1 VLTVNFVLIRVFF
14 RSDDPTTANPVPLP
28 YTTLFRSTVSGDGDT
43 TGGYQF
49 RLFDLATANS
59 IVPGTPVS
67 DTLNPANVTKAYQF
81 TAATGGKY
89 FFNYQS
95 SSGLNNA
102 WWRLI
107 YTYNN
112 MVFSTSLF
120 TDKSPLFL
128 SNAGTYTVLVE
139 GY

>member
-1 VLTVNFVLIRVFF
+1 NGVNNRCFNVSDAQSSGNPVLRLSAGDYTLTVSR
-14 RSDDPTTANPVPLP
+14 
-28 YTTLFRSTVSGDGDT
+28 DGDT
-43 TGGYQF
+43 TRGYQVT
-49 RLFDLATANS
+49 LFEPATPNS
-59 IVPGTPVS
+59 IAPGTPVS

-81 TAATGGKY
+81 TLATGGKY